1 MATVTQSVEIS
12 APPRVVFTYLWDV
25 NNLAVYFPSS
35 KVEILEASESRV
47 KVRHD
52 MTMGDHSAQVV
63 CVRDAL
69 AANTHIAFRA
79 LEGMDIEGTWTL
91 QASQTGTRIL
101 FTLDYQPPGGFLK
114 KLTSAGKT
122 TKEMEALCTGCLAR
136 LKEGIEAPA
145 KAA

>member
-1 MATVTQSVEIS
+1 MPRVTQTIEIS
-12 APPRVVFTYLWDV
+12 APPRVVFNYLWDV
-25 NNLAVYFPSS
+25 ANLPDYFPTSQVEVLESS
-35 KVEILEASESRV
+35 ERRV

-52 MTMGDHSAQVV
+52 LRLTEETVQVV

-91 QASQTGTRIL
+91 QASQSGTRIL
-101 FTLDYQPPGGFLK
+101 FDLDYQPPGGFLK
-114 KLTSAGKT
+114 KMFGAGKAE
-122 TKEMEALCTGCLAR
+122 KDMQALCSGCLAR
-136 LKEGIEAPA
+136 LKAGIEGLA